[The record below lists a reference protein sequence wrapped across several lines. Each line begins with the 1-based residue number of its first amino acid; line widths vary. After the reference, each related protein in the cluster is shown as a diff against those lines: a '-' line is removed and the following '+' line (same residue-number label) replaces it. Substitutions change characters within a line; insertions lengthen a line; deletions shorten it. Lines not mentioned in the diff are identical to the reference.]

1 MESPDFFEII
11 LGIIAGISLLLIG
24 VEQMS
29 QGFEALAEE
38 KARRLIDKFTT
49 NPLMGVL
56 TGAIACTVLDSS
68 SVTII
73 MVIAMVES
81 RAMTFAQ
88 ALGVVMG
95 ANIGTTFGAKIIA
108 LGVTEYGPLLMLPGL
123 LLKFLSKQPRRKQLG
138 ASLMGIGLLFF
149 GLEYLDATLRP
160 LAETDTWQNWL
171 DEFAKTPFLGAMV
184 GGLVTVVI
192 QSSSATVGIV
202 VKLAQSGA
210 ITTAAGVA
218 IMLGAEIGTV
228 SNTLVATLGRSREA
242 VRVGLFHFVFNLFS
256 VIAGLLLVGP
266 LIQLAQWLPGTG
278 PQNAIANAQIA
289 FNVIGVAIGLCLLP
303 MIVPALEWVIPPKED
318 ILAAEEAMQPG

>member
-1 MESPDFFEII
+1 METPDFFELL
-11 LGIIAGISLLLIG
+11 LGIIAGISLLLLG

-49 NPLMGVL
+49 NPLMGVI

-108 LGVTEYGPLLMLPGL
+108 LGVTEYGPLFMLAGL
-123 LLKFLSKQPRRKQLG
+123 LLKFLSKQSGRKKIG
-138 ASLMGIGLLFF
+138 ASLIGIGLLFF
-149 GLEYLDATLRP
+149 GLEYLDSTLRP
-160 LAETDTWQNWL
+160 LAETETWQQWL
-171 DEFAKTPFLGAMV
+171 DEFAETPILGAMV
-184 GGLVTVVI
+184 GGLVTVII

-202 VKLAQSGA
+202 VKLAESGA

-228 SNTLVATLGRSREA
+228 SNTLVATIGRSREA
-242 VRVGLFHFVFNLFS
+242 VRVGLFHFVFNLTS
-256 VIAGLLLVGP
+256 VIAGLLLIGP
-266 LIQLAQWLPGTG
+266 LIRLAEWLPGSG
-278 PQNAIANAQIA
+278 PQNAIANAQIS
-289 FNVIGVAIGLCLLP
+289 FNVVGVVIGLCFLP
-303 MIVPALEWVIPPKED
+303 MIVPALKWLVPPADEVVSGD
-318 ILAAEEAMQPG
+318 MAVQPE